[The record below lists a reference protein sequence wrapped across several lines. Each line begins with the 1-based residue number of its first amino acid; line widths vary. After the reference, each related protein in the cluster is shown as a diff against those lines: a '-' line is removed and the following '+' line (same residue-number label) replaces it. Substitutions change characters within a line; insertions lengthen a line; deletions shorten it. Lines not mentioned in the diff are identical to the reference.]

1 MVKVRF
7 APSPTGYLHIGGA
20 RTALFNW
27 MYARAVGGQFALRI
41 EDSDQ
46 QRSKKEFEQEI
57 LDSMKWIGLDWDEL
71 VYQSQRF
78 DIYKEHAQRLVDE
91 GKAYKDGEA
100 ILLKMQPQEIKIY
113 DLIRG
118 EIAFDTSNFIVRN
131 DDGSP
136 KLNDD
141 GAPRLKD
148 EVLIKA
154 DGSPAY
160 SFCCVVDDALMEIT
174 CVIRGEDHIS
184 NTPKQI
190 VIYHALGFKVPKFA
204 HLPLI
209 MDEGGGRLSKRS
221 GAVAVSDYRKQGF
234 LPEALVNYLMLL
246 GWSPGNNQEMITLSS
261 AVKKFSIKKV
271 NKAAAAFSMDKL
283 KWINNQYIKQMDC
296 DKFIETIIPFL
307 EKKGYIK
314 ENFDRQVLKNS
325 VELFKGR
332 LSTLLDFLDWTEFI
346 FVDDFYK
353 DKKAQQEHLSDNR
366 AKEFSLLSERFNH
379 VDPFNAAATEKVFR
393 DLVAELGIEAS
404 DLVHPVRVALTGRA
418 VGPGLFETIALL
430 GKEKTVKRLSEAF
443 K

>member
-7 APSPTGYLHIGGA
+7 APSPTGYLHIGSA

-27 MYARAVGGQFALRI
+27 MYARAVGGQFVLRI
-41 EDSDQ
+41 EDTDQ
-46 QRSKKEFEQEI
+46 KRSKKEYEQEI
-57 LDSMKWIGLDWDEL
+57 LDSMKWLGLDWDEI
-71 VYQSQRF
+71 YHQSQRF
-78 DIYKEHAQRLVDE
+78 DVYKEHAQKLLDE

-100 ILLKMQPQEIKIY
+100 ILLKMPSQEVKVY

-118 EIAFDTSNFIVRN
+118 EITFDTANFIIRN
-131 DDGSP
+131 DDNSPVLNEDGSP
-136 KLNDD
+136 S
-141 GAPRLKD
+141 LKD

-160 SFCCVVDDALMEIT
+160 SFCCVVDDALMGIT

-190 VIYHALGFKVPKFA
+190 IIYQALGFKVPKFA

-209 MDEGGGRLSKRS
+209 LGESGGRLSKRT

-246 GWSPGNNQEMITLSS
+246 GWSPGNNQEMIQLSS
-261 AVKKFSIKKV
+261 AIKKFSIKKI

-283 KWINNQYIKQMDC
+283 KWLNNQYIKQMDSE
-296 DKFIETIIPFL
+296 KFIEIITPFL

-314 ENFDRQVLKNS
+314 ENFDRQVLKSS
-325 VELFKGR
+325 VELYKGR
-332 LSTLLDFLDWTEFI
+332 LSTLLDFLEWTEFV
-346 FVDDFYK
+346 FNDDYHK
-353 DKKAQQEHLSDNR
+353 DQEALQKHLSENR
-366 AKEFSLLSERFNH
+366 ANEFSLLSERFSH
-379 VDPFNAAATEKVFR
+379 VDPFDADTTEKAFR
-393 DLVAELGIEAS
+393 GLVAKLGIKAS

-430 GKEKTVKRLSEAF
+430 GKEKTLKRLSEAF

>member
-27 MYARAVGGQFALRI
+27 MYARAVGGKFVLRI
-41 EDSDQ
+41 EDTDQ
-46 QRSKKEFEQEI
+46 QRSKKEFEDEI
-57 LDSMKWIGLDWDEL
+57 LDSMKWLGLDWEEL

-78 DIYKEHAQRLVDE
+78 DIYKEHAQKLLSD

-100 ILLKMQPQEIKIY
+100 ILLKMLPQEVKIY

-118 EIAFDTSNFIVRN
+118 EITFDTSNFIVRN

-136 KLNDD
+136 VLNDD
-141 GAPRLKD
+141 GSTRLKD

-160 SFCCVVDDALMEIT
+160 SFCCAVDDALMEIT

-190 VIYHALGFKVPKFA
+190 VIYQALGFKVPKYA

-209 MDEGGGRLSKRS
+209 LDESGGRLSKRT

-246 GWSPGNNQEMITLSS
+246 GWAPGNNQEMIQLSS
-261 AVKKFSIKKV
+261 AIKKFSIKKV
-271 NKAAAAFSMDKL
+271 NKTAAAFSLDKL
-283 KWINNQYIKQMDC
+283 KWFNNQYIKQMDSEQ
-296 DKFIETIIPFL
+296 FIEIITPFL

-314 ENFDRQVLKNS
+314 ENFDRQKLKNS

-332 LSTLLDFLDWTEFI
+332 LSTLLDFLEWTEFV

-353 DKKAQQEHLSDNR
+353 DKEAQQEHLSENK
-366 AKEFSLLSERFNH
+366 AKEFSLLSERFGDVN
-379 VDPFNAAATEKVFR
+379 PFNASATEKAFR
-393 DLVAELGIEAS
+393 DLVSELGIKAS

-418 VGPGLFETIALL
+418 VGPGLFEIIALL
-430 GKEKTVKRLSEAF
+430 GKEKTVKRLAEAF